1 MHISNDEYMEGDQT
15 ISRIQK
21 LQKNIKEKDNSMK
34 EASKQKDP
42 KNVLNI
48 KRELPK
54 VRAQIGIPFQ
64 YSVHNMESS
73 LPPR

>member
-1 MHISNDEYMEGDQT
+1 MEGDQT
-15 ISRIQK
+15 ILRIQR
-21 LQKNIKEKDNSMK
+21 LQENIKWKDTSTK
-34 EASKQKDP
+34 EASNQKDP

-54 VRAQIGIPFQ
+54 VRAQIGFVFQ

-73 LPPR
+73 LPPT